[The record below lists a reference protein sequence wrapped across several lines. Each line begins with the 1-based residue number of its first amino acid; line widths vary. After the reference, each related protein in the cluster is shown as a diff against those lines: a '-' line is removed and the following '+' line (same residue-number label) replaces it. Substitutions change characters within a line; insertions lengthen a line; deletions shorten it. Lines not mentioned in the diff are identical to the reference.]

1 MMATALTLSF
11 ESQLA
16 KARQDF
22 DKFMAENPDAVFIPQ
37 FSMTLEEIQK
47 QRCTVTDAE
56 IEAFCDDG
64 T

>member
-47 QRCTVTDAE
+47 QH
-56 IEAFCDDG
+56 G
-64 T
+64 S